1 MERERRMPRN
11 CDVGTPEEQRERFE
25 KFCSKYETRHEDEA
39 YCSKRCP
46 LSGCDSIV
54 LCVLKWAQWPYDGEC
69 SKDKTAKKNSIKTK
83 NKNNKETK

>member
-1 MERERRMPRN
+1 MPKRN

-25 KFCSKYETRHEDEA
+25 EFCSKYETRHEGEA

-54 LCVLKWAQWPYDGEC
+54 LCVLTWGQLPYDGKGG
-69 SKDKTAKKNSIKTK
+69 KDKPAKKNRNKTT